1 MPKVL
6 ALLFR
11 FILKGFL
18 NKGSA
23 ANFPVSHG
31 EDRGYIDRALILNP
45 LSLPTT
51 RVERKV
57 KVNCVNLVFM
67 SG

>member
-6 ALLFR
+6 VLLFR
-11 FILKGFL
+11 FILRDFLIKGAQ
-18 NKGSA
+18 STS
-23 ANFPVSHG
+23 PDSHG

-51 RVERKV
+51 RVEREV